1 MKSLIERTFFSICV
15 LCVTFFSS
23 DVFAI
28 NNNNNNQSYTNEN
41 GVTITKKEYDFINN
55 YYGENY
61 FERMTLEDYEWISDL
76 DINNNDVTINTVYL
90 YDSDDFN
97 KHFFDRGVIHITPS
111 KQLTIAKSCSTSC
124 IVTTYLKWLVNPT
137 VRSYDVIGVRF
148 HNTGLSNNTVI
159 TKLTSS
165 YGTSYSYNT
174 QYLTNGVGTSVLLP
188 TGATNIE
195 VEQKVY
201 TTLGGTV
208 FGSYQ
213 HAISNITLQDSYNYV
228 ISVGGYGSVFLF
240 TNGMDNYYDAMNGVD
255 ISL

>member
-1 MKSLIERTFFSICV
+1 MKSLLKRTIFSLGV
-15 LCVTFFSS
+15 LCATFFSS

-28 NNNNNNQSYTNEN
+28 DNNIQVYSNEN
-41 GVTITKKEYDFINN
+41 DVTVTQKEYDFIKN
-55 YYGENY
+55 YYGEDF
-61 FERMTLEDYEWISDL
+61 FEEMTLEDLEWISDL

-90 YDSDDFN
+90 YDNDDLN
-97 KHFFDRGVIHITPS
+97 KQSSDRGVIHTTPS
-111 KQLTIAKSCSTSC
+111 KKLTIAKSCSSSC

-137 VRSYDVIGVRF
+137 VRSYDLIGVRF

-159 TKLTSS
+159 TKLNSS

-174 QYLTNGVGTSVLLP
+174 QYLSNGVGTSVLLP
-188 TGATNIE
+188 NGATNIS

-213 HAISNITLQDSYNYV
+213 HAISDITLQDSYNY
-228 ISVGGYGSVFLF
+228 IMSAGGYGSVFLF
-240 TNGMDNYYDAMNGVD
+240 TNGMGNYYDAMNGVD